1 MTNAS
6 ITQRILF
13 FSTLIFLVVLSGCTP
28 TQNNTSSSVAP
39 PQNQLRV
46 GVSTNAPPMVYKSG
60 SKLQGL
66 EVDLAMQLGKYLN
79 KEIRFV
85 ELRWDNQISAL
96 EEGKIDVIMS
106 GMTITPKRAYRV
118 AFSEPYM
125 RSGQILLVRMEQAQ
139 LYSGGI
145 YSLMGIKPAIGTIAN
160 TTGDFL
166 ISKTISRPNITKFKT
181 SKDAVKALVDKK
193 IDVFVHDAPI
203 ICHYAAISEGS
214 KITPILQ
221 LANEEYLGW
230 AVKKDNSLLLQQL
243 NSFLA
248 SKKQDGGL
256 ATTIKHWI
264 PLL

>member
-6 ITQRILF
+6 TVQRILF
-13 FSTLIFLVVLSGCTP
+13 FSFLTFLLVFTGCTP
-28 TQNNTSSSVAP
+28 TQTNPSSSMAP
-39 PQNQLRV
+39 SKNLLRV

-66 EVDLAMQLGKYLN
+66 EVDLARQLGKYLN